1 MLSSIDISR
10 ITLKAVTVTFLE
22 MHKKPTEILQPIS
35 NTSFTLLPKPVSVN
49 EYRKYYYAVGEKW
62 QWLDRIVMPD
72 KELFEKINAD
82 NIEIFIFYINNEPA
96 GYAEFLIDPKFT
108 EIVYFGLL
116 PGFIGKGFGKY
127 FLQWA
132 IKKAWSYNPEWIQLN
147 TCTLDHLKALPNY
160 KKAGFIPVRTEIQ
173 QRRVLI

>member
-1 MLSSIDISR
+1 MTSAIDISR
-10 ITLKAVTVTFLE
+10 IILKPVTVTFLE

-35 NTSFTLLPKPVSVN
+35 NTLFKILPKPVQVN
-49 EYRKYYYAVGEKW
+49 DYRKYYNAVGEKW
-62 QWLDRIVMPD
+62 QWLDRIVMPH

-82 NIEIFIFYINNEPA
+82 NIEIFVFYVNNEPA

-127 FLQWA
+127 FLQ
-132 IKKAWSYNPEWIQLN
+132 
-147 TCTLDHLKALPNY
+147 
-160 KKAGFIPVRTEIQ
+160 
-173 QRRVLI
+173 